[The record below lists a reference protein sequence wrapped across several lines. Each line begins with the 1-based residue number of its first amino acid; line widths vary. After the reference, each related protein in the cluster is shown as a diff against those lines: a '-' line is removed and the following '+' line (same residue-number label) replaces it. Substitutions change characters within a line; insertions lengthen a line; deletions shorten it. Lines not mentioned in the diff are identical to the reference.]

1 MPNGLSGRETEL
13 IRMMNRFIVPN
24 DFFQYHSKKLV
35 GFTII
40 ILSVYN
46 SLAQTEAESGD
57 TLVQK
62 KWGIKTTEQLADTA
76 WWALQQ
82 KTKDDF
88 MSLIP
93 TLAIV
98 KETFDSLEIKNNPQI
113 IRIKYNAINFRVT
126 KQLKFLN
133 AKAKA
138 NKLKFKTCEKD
149 KIKIEEGK
157 DEKGNAFA
165 YITLLCH
172 KSKRDFTIKFVALQ
186 LLENWYIVD
195 ELKLEFPE
203 DNPYYKPPLES
214 PVKIKRK

>member
-1 MPNGLSGRETEL
+1 MKWGL
-13 IRMMNRFIVPN
+13 
-24 DFFQYHSKKLV
+24 K
-35 GFTII
+35 I
-40 ILSVYN
+40 ILLFSIFQC
-46 SLAQTEAESGD
+46 SAQTEGEQAD
-57 TLVQK
+57 TAVQK
-62 KWGIKTTEQLADTA
+62 DWEFKTTDQLAETA

-93 TLAIV
+93 TLAII

-113 IRIKYNAINFRVT
+113 IRIKYNTINFRVT

-149 KIKIEEGK
+149 KVKIEEGK
-157 DEKGNAFA
+157 DEYGNAFA
-165 YITLLCH
+165 YITLFCH
-172 KSKRDFTIKFVALQ
+172 KSKREFTVKFVALQ

-203 DNPYYKPPLES
+203 DNPYYKPPVKS